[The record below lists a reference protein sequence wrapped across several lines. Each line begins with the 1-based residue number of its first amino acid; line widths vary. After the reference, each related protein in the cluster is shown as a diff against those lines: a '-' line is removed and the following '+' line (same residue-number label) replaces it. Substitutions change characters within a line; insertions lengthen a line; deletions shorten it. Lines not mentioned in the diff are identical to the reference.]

1 MASASYA
8 SRSLAMS
15 SLNPTLLKWLVAC
28 RLANVSPG
36 NVTTGTPIHK
46 ASQVVIPPEYG
57 NVSSAMS
64 IDRYPVSISSPVD
77 FPTNSKRSSSMEYL
91 ETRFEC
97 ERQSSCNHTPCIGVS
112 IEISEHFEEFAPKNA
127 RLVDLLW
134 QVGSCYQKL
143 RIGSATWALELSRQN
158 PLGEGSKRIHR
169 AYEGPVPNNTHR
181 KRLVFA
187 TYQRSSS
194 LCT

>member
-77 FPTNSKRSSSMEYL
+77 FPTNSKRSSSMEYSRNTFRMRATIQL
-91 ETRFEC
+91 QSYPLYWSLYRDLGSPRRIRAQECKTCRFALAGWFMLPKVTY
-97 ERQSSCNHTPCIGVS
+97 RFCNMGVGVIPTES
-112 IEISEHFEEFAPKNA
+112 VGGGKQTYPSGIRRTCSE
-127 RLVDLLW
+127 
-134 QVGSCYQKL
+134 
-143 RIGSATWALELSRQN
+143 
-158 PLGEGSKRIHR
+158 
-169 AYEGPVPNNTHR
+169 
-181 KRLVFA
+181 
-187 TYQRSSS
+187 
-194 LCT
+194 